1 MSLTLAKLQSTQV
14 DGQVAIAM
22 QRQRHRPR
30 DRDNV
35 EVVDRTCERQSI
47 RRRHAPDSR
56 PLVCVDDVVV
66 LPVTHKSCPCIDSP
80 AMACA
85 SDRPARFTYL
95 PNSSISQGTSI
106 GKTYYFL
113 LSRLSGGEHAPH
125 YLSNSLALSM
135 GICRWVGFGAT
146 ISCVEFGGRSLS
158 TGPDSSDQ
166 GSQPVYSIGAV
177 ARMLDIP
184 ASTIRAWEERYE
196 VVRPGR
202 SEGSQRVY
210 SRNQVEQLR
219 FIKAKM
225 EVGVSAADAHRLLS
239 QELEAGR
246 LPVAVRQ
253 PRTGVPPLIL
263 LAERDPYAAD
273 LAEYFLRTEGYDVCV
288 ALDATQATLLFQERS
303 PNLVIIDLLISGGAG
318 FRLCREFAAAA
329 GAQVLAVASID
340 STSEA
345 LSSGAAAFLHKPLR
359 PLKLVST
366 VRDLLGTS
374 ALVRA
379 QRYARDLR

>member
-1 MSLTLAKLQSTQV
+1 M
-14 DGQVAIAM
+14 
-22 QRQRHRPR
+22 
-30 DRDNV
+30 
-35 EVVDRTCERQSI
+35 
-47 RRRHAPDSR
+47 
-56 PLVCVDDVVV
+56 
-66 LPVTHKSCPCIDSP
+66 
-80 AMACA
+80 
-85 SDRPARFTYL
+85 RPA
-95 PNSSISQGTSI
+95 
-106 GKTYYFL
+106 
-113 LSRLSGGEHAPH
+113 
-125 YLSNSLALSM
+125 
-135 GICRWVGFGAT
+135 RWVGFGET
-146 ISCVEFGGRSLS
+146 IPCVEFGGKSLS

-166 GSQPVYSIGAV
+166 GSRPVYSIGAV

-196 VVRPGR
+196 VVRPDR
-202 SEGSQRVY
+202 SEGAQRVY

-239 QELEAGR
+239 QELEASR

-253 PRTGVPPLIL
+253 SPTAVPPLIL

-303 PNLVIIDLLISGGAG
+303 PDVVIIDLLISGGAG

-329 GAQVLAVASID
+329 GAQVLAVASIE
-340 STSEA
+340 STGEA
-345 LSSGAAAFLHKPLR
+345 LSSGAAAFLHKPLQ

-374 ALVRA
+374 ALVRS
-379 QRYARDLR
+379 QGYARDLR